1 MRIVVQPLKLSVHV
15 QPADGGV
22 VQELVV
28 RQQVI
33 AVNIGS
39 ATAGGGGSGGE
50 YTHTQSAP
58 AATWIINHNL
68 GYKPAVAVVTV
79 GGAELLAEVLHTS
92 INQTV
97 IYLASAYAG
106 SARLT

>member
-1 MRIVVQPLKLSVHV
+1 MSQTVYLTAETKPVQVVLP
-15 QPADGGV
+15 
-22 VQELVV
+22 
-28 RQQVI
+28 
-33 AVNIGS
+33 
-39 ATAGGGGSGGE
+39 ATAATIVEVGKQGPAGTSGAG
-50 YTHTQSAP
+50 YIHTQAV
-58 AATWIINHNL
+58 AASTWIINHNL